1 MSWLMRNQKT
11 FFLERPIVVAFGRYL
26 VALPL
31 HNMPPKKRKQDDS
44 AAEADDAKPEP
55 EIDHAQSAIEHIS
68 HCTMEELK
76 LVYEASRR
84 RIDRLSLLAAN
95 AFNPGDTVTWASG
108 KNGVQR
114 TGTVTKVN
122 PKTVAVT
129 THGPDPK
136 RWTVSATMLTKK
148 NSEH

>member
-26 VALPL
+26 VALPV

-76 LVYEASRR
+76 LVSGAFRR
-84 RIDRLSLLAAN
+84 RQDRLSLLAAN
-95 AFNPGDTVTWASG
+95 AFNPGDTVTWAG
-108 KNGVQR
+108 KNGVER
-114 TGTVTKVN
+114 TGTVTKIN
-122 PKTVAVT
+122 QKTVAVT

-136 RWTVSATMLTKK
+136 RWTVSAPLLTKK

>member
-1 MSWLMRNQKT
+1 
-11 FFLERPIVVAFGRYL
+11 
-26 VALPL
+26 
-31 HNMPPKKRKQDDS
+31 MPPKKRKQDDS

-76 LVYEASRR
+76 LVSGAFRR
-84 RIDRLSLLAAN
+84 RQDRLSLLAAN
-95 AFNPGDTVTWASG
+95 AFNPGDTVTWAG
-108 KNGVQR
+108 KNGVER
-114 TGTVTKVN
+114 TGTVTKIN
-122 PKTVAVT
+122 QKTVAVT